1 MSSPSRPDLEI
12 TSPANP
18 RLKQLV
24 GLRRRRARDEAGVTV
39 VEGFEELGL
48 ALDAGVR
55 PRTLFYS
62 PELMLDPES
71 RLAVVDDIRASGVET
86 VKVSRSAFEKA
97 AYREGPDGF
106 LALVPAVRGDLADL
120 RLPPTPL
127 LLVCEG
133 LEKPGNLGA
142 MLRTAEAA
150 GVDAVVA
157 VDPVTDWGNPNV
169 VRGSKGTVFSLPVA
183 SATLGETVTWLRAAG
198 IRLVAT
204 TPDTETLHTEAD
216 LTGGVAIA
224 VGTEKFGLTDE
235 ALRAADVRVRIP
247 MHGNVNSLNASA
259 AAAIVVYEAVRQRTA
274 SPQVTAAPL

>member
-1 MSSPSRPDLEI
+1 MPPRPDLEI

-24 GLRRRRARDEAGVTV
+24 ALRRRRARDEAGVTV

-55 PRTLFYS
+55 PRTLFYA
-62 PELMLDPES
+62 PELMLDPDAQ
-71 RLAVVDDIRASGVET
+71 LAVVDGARAAGVET
-86 VKVSRSAFEKA
+86 VRVSRSAFEKV

-120 RLPPTPL
+120 RLPPAPL

-169 VRGSKGTVFSLPVA
+169 VRGSKGTVFSVPVA
-183 SATLGETVTWLRAAG
+183 SATLGETVTWLQQNG

-204 TPDTETLHTEAD
+204 TPDTETLHTDAD

-235 ALRAADVRVRIP
+235 ALRAAEVRVRIP

-259 AAAIVVYEAVRQRTA
+259 AAAIVVYEAVRQRSA
-274 SPQVTAAPL
+274 SPQVTPGPL